1 MPLAPATTAEPIGR
15 IGRFAVL
22 AELPAGGM
30 ARVFLSK
37 KDGASD
43 LCVLK
48 QLHVELER
56 HSTAATRLKREAHL
70 VSHLNHPNIARI
82 VDAGVED
89 GKFCT
94 ATEYIAGQMLE
105 SVMEALAKNGS
116 ILPPAMSVFIAAQ
129 ILSGLEHA
137 HNLVDPDGVPLRIV
151 HRDLSPR
158 NIMVGFNG
166 DVKVIDFG
174 VAQGKI
180 DDFKTAPGMMVGTLR
195 YMAPEQAL
203 TRSTDQRT
211 DLYTV
216 AVVLY
221 EMLTGKPVVQ
231 EGRAIQVLTAV
242 IEDSPP
248 MAHTVNTILPRAL
261 GEVVAKG
268 LAKDPSDRWQT
279 AKAFRDAM
287 LEAGRSLNRPTREY
301 VGRLVRELFPAEA
314 REAAHYALLAQRL
327 RSQERAVEAAAI
339 ADRTSVSPMPTNGVP
354 VPTSGSNRALSLP
367 SVSPRSSNLPAI
379 HPREPSHAMPST
391 EDIPLLSDRDVSSG
405 DFARSPS
412 GTEETPLSLPRSDSN
427 GDWNNDPTTPGAV
440 AQPRPVAI
448 AEDLLPLDRHQPLV
462 APAALARANYAAS
475 DQNEPTLLRGRFG
488 REAKNE
494 NDKDA
499 VELPTRVGIERPTLD
514 LSSSSPSYDQVAYA
528 ETSPSIPAR
537 DELIAPR
544 MPVTSDPD
552 AKPARTASKLDAHAL
567 TTLPMLPAAQRPMP
581 VVQVPAE
588 VKVTGVETRED
599 ANYLS
604 SLEQQLS
611 ALKGTIGMLKSLVFA
626 LLIISGVLLGLSVF
640 LLARASEDPHVIK
653 ANVNAAP
660 PSHAP

>member
-1 MPLAPATTAEPIGR
+1 
-15 IGRFAVL
+15 
-22 AELPAGGM
+22 M

-105 SVMEALAKNGS
+105 SVMEALAKNES
-116 ILPPAMSVFIAAQ
+116 IVPPAMSVFIAAQ

-203 TRSTDQRT
+203 TRGTDQRT

-216 AVVLY
+216 AIVLY

-248 MAHTVNTILPRAL
+248 MAHTVNTMLPRAL

-268 LAKDPSDRWQT
+268 MAKDPNDRWQT
-279 AKAFRDAM
+279 ARAFRDAII
-287 LEAGRSLNRPTREY
+287 EAGRSLNRPTREY

-314 REAAHYALLAQRL
+314 REAAHYASLAHRL
-327 RSQERAVEAAAI
+327 RQQERAAEAAAI
-339 ADRTSVSPMPTNGVP
+339 AGRTAALPKPTNGSAANGGIAAHGNAP
-354 VPTSGSNRALSLP
+354 MSGSVPTSGSARAL
-367 SVSPRSSNLPAI
+367 RLPAI
-379 HPREPSHAMPST
+379 SAKDSAQDHNDDPSGAPST
-391 EDIPLLSDRDVSSG
+391 EDLPLLPERDVSSG

-412 GTEETPLSLPRSDSN
+412 GTDETPISLPISLLPA
-427 GDWNNDPTTPGAV
+427 DWNNDPTTPGALPQS
-440 AQPRPVAI
+440 QPMAI
-448 AEDLLPLDRHQPLV
+448 AEDLITHERQPLI
-462 APAALARANYAAS
+462 APSAPTRVGPAPDDRY
-475 DQNEPTLLRGRFG
+475 ERTLLHDPFHRDARHDHAID
-488 REAKNE
+488 E
-494 NDKDA
+494 DSKDGI
-499 VELPTRVGIERPTLD
+499 ELPTRVGIERPNFD
-514 LSSSSPSYDQVAYA
+514 SSSGSYDEHAFA

-552 AKPARTASKLDAHAL
+552 ARPAPISTKPDTHAL
-567 TTLPMLPAAQRPMP
+567 TTLPMLPAAQQPKP
-581 VVQVPAE
+581 VVEVVTSAPTPAE
-588 VKVTGVETRED
+588 VSVAGVEPAESPE
-599 ANYLS
+599 YLS
-604 SLEQQLS
+604 SVEQELS
-611 ALKGTIGMLKSLVFA
+611 SLRGTVGMLKGLVFA
-626 LLIISGVLLGLSVF
+626 LLVISGILLGLSVF
-640 LLARASEDPHVIK
+640 LLARASEGPHVIK
-653 ANVNAAP
+653 PNSTRAAAP
-660 PSHAP
+660 NAPLGPDQQ